1 MGAADPT
8 PERAETTVTQP
19 GGCTTSAV
27 GGELHFRAATAADV
41 SAIVALVESAYR
53 GESSR
58 TGWTTEADLL
68 HGQRTDAEEVSA
80 LLAREDAVLLVALRH
95 GHVVATCQLQ
105 KRGARAYFGMFAV
118 SPTVQ
123 GGGVGT
129 RVIRYAERYAAE
141 QWASRHLEMTV
152 IRQRTDLIAFY
163 ERRGYRDT
171 GIRSPF
177 PYGEERFGV
186 PQRDDLEF
194 TLLEKDL

>member
-1 MGAADPT
+1 M
-8 PERAETTVTQP
+8 TQP
-19 GGCTTSAV
+19 GRCTTPAA
-27 GGELHFRAATAADV
+27 GGELHFRVATPADV

-68 HGQRTDAEEVSA
+68 HGQRTDAEEVSG
-80 LLAREDAVLLVALRH
+80 LLTGADGVLLVALRE
-95 GHVVATCQLQ
+95 GRIVGTCQLQ
-105 KRGARAYFGMFAV
+105 RRGVRAYFGMFAV
-118 SPTVQ
+118 SPDLQ
-123 GGGVGT
+123 GSGVGT
-129 RVIRYAERYAAE
+129 KVIGYAERYAAE
-141 QWASRHLEMTV
+141 QWASRHVEMTV

-163 ERRGYRDT
+163 QRRGYRDT

-177 PYGEERFGV
+177 PYGDERFGL